1 MRRSILVVMLAVSL
15 GLLALYAAWTMAT
28 RDREYGQLIAAG
40 DAALADDRI
49 FRAIESFSGAI
60 ALKPDSMLAYLRRGE
75 TYRQH
80 GDLEAAVRDL
90 QRAAE
95 LDRTATR
102 PLERLGDVLYAQER
116 YAPAARRYEAYVRI
130 DDRSPRVSYKL
141 GLARFRS
148 GDSAGAVQALRQA
161 VHLDDRFVE
170 AYYVLGLSLQGDR
183 RTNEA
188 VWALQRAISLAPA
201 FAPAREALAS
211 LFRTLNRPRERVE
224 QLEQLVELQ
233 PGRVDRKIALALAQA
248 DAGRPDLAVA
258 TLSRSAEDAPVA
270 PAVYSALGS
279 VWLQLAE
286 SRGDRVALVKALEAT
301 RMLVADRNATGDDL
315 FLRGRV
321 LLAAGQADAALRTLR
336 LATARLPV
344 PPAAFERL
352 AAAAVRLG
360 RHAEARDA
368 LLRYATLVTDDRKLA
383 DAMTRAAACS
393 FRLRERAEAVRWEAR
408 AAEHAPRDTA
418 ILLRLARYQMAAGQQ
433 AAATATLSRVSS
445 IVGET
450 ITPDQIAPAAPLQD

>member
-1 MRRSILVVMLAVSL
+1 MRRSILVVLLAASV

-28 RDREYGQLIAAG
+28 RDREYGQLITAG
-40 DAALADDRI
+40 DAALAGGHI

-90 QRAAE
+90 RRAAE

-102 PLERLGDVLYAQER
+102 PLERLGDVLYAQGLYE
-116 YAPAARRYEAYVRI
+116 PAARRYEAYVRI

-148 GDSAGAVQALRQA
+148 GDNVGAVQALRQA
-161 VHLDDRFVE
+161 VHLDDRLAE

-188 VWALQRAISLAPA
+188 VWALQRATSLAPA
-201 FAPAREALAS
+201 FAPSREALAA
-211 LFRTLNRPRERVE
+211 LFHSLNRSRERIE
-224 QLEQLVELQ
+224 QLETLVDMQ
-233 PGRVDRKIALALAQA
+233 PARVDRRIALALAQA
-248 DAGRPDLAVA
+248 DAGRADLAVV
-258 TLSRSAEDAPVA
+258 TLSRTAQEQPAA

-286 SRGDRVALVKALEAT
+286 ARGDRIALGKALEAT
-301 RMLVADRNATGDDL
+301 RTLVATGNASGDDL

-321 LLAAGQADAALRTLR
+321 LLAAGQTEAALRNLR
-336 LATARLPV
+336 LATTRLPV
-344 PPAAFERL
+344 APAAFERL
-352 AAAAVRLG
+352 AAAAARLG

-368 LLRYATLVTDDRKLA
+368 LLRYSTLVTDERKLA

-393 FRLRERAEAVRWEAR
+393 FRLHEHVEAVRWEAR

-418 ILLRLARYQMAAGQQ
+418 ILLRLARYQVAAGQR
-433 AAATATLSRVSS
+433 AAAGDTL
-445 IVGET
+445 
-450 ITPDQIAPAAPLQD
+450 